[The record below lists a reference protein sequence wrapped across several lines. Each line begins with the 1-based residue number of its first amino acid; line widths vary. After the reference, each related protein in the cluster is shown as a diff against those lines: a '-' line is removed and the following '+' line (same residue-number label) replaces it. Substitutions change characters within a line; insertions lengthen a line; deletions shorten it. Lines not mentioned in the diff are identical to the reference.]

1 MVILDSAIENKNYQ
15 QISCNWSCY

>member
-15 QISCNWSCY
+15 QISCTWSCY